1 MASML
6 KRVKDK
12 LFHIYDRR
20 DTAAWEYEPDS
31 RLPVYGVYHV
41 MCDTGWERL
50 VSRQVETLRDSGL
63 LDATKTLFVSVIA
76 RDRDDVRRLCG
87 MIGGG
92 KKVQVVSDVSNP
104 LRYEYPALEH
114 VRRLADSEDCMIY
127 YFHTKGISYQSVD
140 SEDALF
146 RSFLRKIDAWTE
158 MLEYFVLAK
167 WRVAV
172 NALAAGYD
180 TYGCYRWPPRGYTMF
195 SGNFWWVSSAFART
209 LPCFGEEVTSGNR
222 FYSEVWLFQ
231 KPNKVFSPFE
241 TVADLYFVRIPRT
254 IYTEPAPPVRDRMAF
269 VITYNWRKFLKHAF
283 GYSYKKRCQKK
294 FQKLNNMVSRT

>member
-1 MASML
+1 MASVF
-6 KRVKDK
+6 KRVADK
-12 LFHIYDRR
+12 LFHVYDRR
-20 DTAAWEYEPDS
+20 DTTAWEHEPDCS
-31 RLPVYGVYHV
+31 LPIYGVYHV

-50 VSRQVETLRDSGL
+50 VSRQVKALRDSGL

-76 RDRDDVRRLCG
+76 KDGGDVEKLCG
-87 MIGGG
+87 MIGSQ
-92 KKVQVVSDVSNP
+92 KVQVVSNVNNP
-104 LRYEYPALEH
+104 RRYEYPALEH
-114 VRRLADSEDCMIY
+114 VKWLADSEDCMIY

-146 RSFLRKIDAWTE
+146 RSFRSKIDAWTE
-158 MLEYFVLAK
+158 MLEHFVIGK

-180 TYGCYRWPPRGYTMF
+180 TYGCYRWPPRRYTMF

-209 LPCFGEEVTSGNR
+209 LPRFSGEVADTDR

-241 TVADLYFVRIPRT
+241 TIVDLYFVRIPRT
-254 IYTEPAPPVRDRMAF
+254 IYTMITPPICDRMVFA
-269 VITYNWRKFLKHAF
+269 ITYNWRKFLKHAF
-283 GYSYKKRCQKK
+283 GYSYKKRCQRK
-294 FQKLNNMVSRT
+294 FQKLKEELK

>member
-1 MASML
+1 MASVF
-6 KRVKDK
+6 KRIADK
-12 LFHIYDRR
+12 LFHVYDRR
-20 DTAAWEYEPDS
+20 DTTAWEHEPDS
-31 RLPVYGVYHV
+31 SLPIYGVYHV

-50 VSRQVETLRDSGL
+50 VSRQVKALKDSGL
-63 LDATKTLFVSVIA
+63 LDATKKLFVSVIA
-76 RDRDDVRRLCG
+76 KDGGDVEKLCG
-87 MIGGG
+87 MIDSP
-92 KKVQVVSDVSNP
+92 KVQVVSSVNNP
-104 LRYEYPALEH
+104 RRYEYPALEY
-114 VRRLADSEDCMIY
+114 VKRLADSEDCMIY

-146 RSFLRKIDAWTE
+146 RSFRRKIDAWTE
-158 MLEYFVLAK
+158 MLEYFVLGK

-180 TYGCYRWPPRGYTMF
+180 TYGCYRWPPRRHTMF

-209 LPCFGEEVTSGNR
+209 LPRFSREVVDTDR

-254 IYTEPAPPVRDRMAF
+254 IYTMIIPPVCDRMAF
-269 VITYNWRKFLKHAF
+269 AITYNWRKFLKHVF
-283 GYSYKKRCQKK
+283 GYSYKKRCQRK
-294 FQKLNNMVSRT
+294 FQKLKEDLK